1 MTDPSNPPV
10 ERETETLAVV
20 GRNRSGAADVLLVT
34 VPVIVGDDPF
44 EQAARDSEILTQA
57 RAQEFDPLIVFGGSE
72 QENLK
77 RAVTA
82 LGLGREQA
90 LGEGSPEAEAPSLP
104 RLPSRADDL
113 PREWLEASAVLAQ
126 MRSGDIAH
134 QQGWE
139 AIANITGLDPAVEWR
154 ITNWTG
160 RTQVRGNRHVN
171 DQGGSRRIQRA
182 WSEAEAD
189 FHSVY
194 AENSDG
200 SWAWLADHLTAQRA
214 VQQAERLELMKIMS
228 EGNHNPEYLHAIVN
242 AALSAEQAL
251 GRQAVQTGYPTH
263 LIEDR
268 RTLQSAIQSLQS
280 MAYVQTLERLWEG
293 LSGAVEAGRLRREDI
308 PDDYDWLTE
317 RLNACAEA
325 QAVVN
330 GTEDAEISRSI
341 HTVRHLVEHYADIA
355 GEAQTYLTALD
366 RRQEL
371 PSIPVPSADP
381 KADPEWEHTFS
392 LDFSVSSQKP
402 DASDVTPDHLR
413 DALQQR
419 VSDLDAAG
427 DLSWLEEL
435 RAPPGAKLRAPG
447 DDLRDAF
454 TEGPEPTMN
463 PEPGMKP

>member
-1 MTDPSNPPV
+1 MSDQPEAPV
-10 ERETETLAVV
+10 VREMETLAVV
-20 GRNRSGAADVLLVT
+20 GRNRHGAGDVLLVT
-34 VPVIVGDDPF
+34 IPAIVGDDPF

-57 RAQEFDPLIVFGGSE
+57 RAQEFEPLIVFGGSE

-77 RAVTA
+77 RAVLA

-90 LGEGSPEAEAPSLP
+90 LGNGTQEGENPTLP
-104 RLPSRADDL
+104 RVPSRGHDL
-113 PREWLEASAVLAQ
+113 PKEWLEASAVLAQ
-126 MRSGDIAH
+126 MRSHDIAYE
-134 QQGWE
+134 QGFE
-139 AIANITGLDPAVEWR
+139 FIAGVTGLDPAVEWR

-160 RTQVRGNRHVN
+160 RTQVRGNRHAN
-171 DQGGSRRIQRA
+171 DKGGSRKIQRA
-182 WSEAEAD
+182 WSESEAD

-200 SWAWLADHLTAQRA
+200 SWTWLADHLTAQRA
-214 VQQAERLELMKIMS
+214 VQHAERLELMKIMS
-228 EGNHNPEYLHAIVN
+228 EGNHSPEYIHAVVN
-242 AALSAEQAL
+242 AALSAERSL
-251 GRQAVQTGYPTH
+251 GAQAVQTGYPLH

-268 RTLQSAIQSLQS
+268 RSLQSAIQSLQS

-293 LSGAVEAGRLRREDI
+293 LSEAVEAGRLRREDI

-317 RLNACAEA
+317 RMNACAEA

-341 HTVRHLVEHYADIA
+341 HVVRQIVERYSDIA
-355 GEAQTYLTALD
+355 GEAQEYLAALD

-371 PSIPVPSADP
+371 PSIAVPATGTQ
-381 KADPEWEHTFS
+381 AVPEWEHTFS
-392 LDFSVSSQKP
+392 LDFSVSSQTP

-419 VSDLDAAG
+419 INHLDAAG
-427 DLSWLEEL
+427 DLRWLEEL

-447 DDLRDAF
+447 DDLRDAMNK
-454 TEGPEPTMN
+454 TPEPSMH